1 VWQPRLRPQTTAFQ
15 QPISVSRC
23 PLWVEDDRRGAESSG
38 PLCSG
43 TPSFP
48 IEWLLRDADLPVESV
63 GWPVLAGH
71 LPSLMVGRYP
81 TVLHRDSDLVGA
93 DN

>member
-1 VWQPRLRPQTTAFQ
+1 MKSMEAVPAR
-15 QPISVSRC
+15 
-23 PLWVEDDRRGAESSG
+23 
-38 PLCSG
+38 
-43 TPSFP
+43 
-48 IEWLLRDADLPVESV
+48 
-63 GWPVLAGH
+63 GH